1 MGKINPK
8 GQLSGSIGRFVFVN
22 IGDMTVVRGQPSR
35 IKQTAATEK
44 SANCFGNISHLD
56 KLYRKSLLRHVP
68 ITTDKTYAYRH
79 RTHFNRMAVRNTDPK
94 ITNTAVHWDL
104 PKMMVGFEF
113 NKNAEWQ
120 SICHF
125 FPEFILDTTQRLSIS
140 IPELSLKRDIRPVAK
155 SDRINLTFYVIAVDM
170 NSLSYPFVQVFAEFT
185 TEISSHMSSP
195 ATIWTTEPLPPDQM
209 IFVIGICKMNFTKP
223 DKDNK
228 SHTAAS
234 CYLWS
239 K

>member
-8 GQLSGSIGRFVFVN
+8 GQLSGSVGRFVFVN
-22 IGDMTVVRGQPSR
+22 IGDMTVVRGKPGS
-35 IKQTAATEK
+35 INQTAATEK

-56 KLYRKSLLRHVP
+56 KLYRQNLLRHVP
-68 ITTDKTYAYRH
+68 ITTDKMYAYRH
-79 RTHFNRMAVRNTDPK
+79 RTHFNRMAIRNTDPK
-94 ITNTAVHWDL
+94 ITNTSVQWDL

-125 FPEFILDTTQRLSIS
+125 FPEFGLDTDQRLSIS
-140 IPELSLKRDIRPVAK
+140 IPELSLKRDFRPVAK
-155 SDRINLTFYVIAVDM
+155 SDSIHLTFYVIAVDM
-170 NSLSYPFVQVFAEFT
+170 DSRSYPSVEVCTEFT
-185 TEISSHMSSP
+185 IEISSRIDCP
-195 ATIWTTEPLPPDQM
+195 ATIWTTEPLPADQL
-209 IFVIGICKMNFTKP
+209 IFVIGICKMNFAQP

-228 SHTAAS
+228 SHTSAS

>member
-8 GQLSGSIGRFVFVN
+8 GQLSGSIGRFIFVN
-22 IGDMTVVRGQPSR
+22 IGDMTVVRGKPSR
-35 IKQTAATEK
+35 MNQTAATEK

-94 ITNTAVHWDL
+94 ITNTTVHWDL
-104 PKMMVGFEF
+104 PKM
-113 NKNAEWQ
+113 
-120 SICHF
+120 I
-125 FPEFILDTTQRLSIS
+125 
-140 IPELSLKRDIRPVAK
+140 
-155 SDRINLTFYVIAVDM
+155 YVIAVDM
-170 NSLSYPFVQVFAEFT
+170 NSISYPSVQIFVEFT

-209 IFVIGICKMNFTKP
+209 IFVIGICKINFTKP